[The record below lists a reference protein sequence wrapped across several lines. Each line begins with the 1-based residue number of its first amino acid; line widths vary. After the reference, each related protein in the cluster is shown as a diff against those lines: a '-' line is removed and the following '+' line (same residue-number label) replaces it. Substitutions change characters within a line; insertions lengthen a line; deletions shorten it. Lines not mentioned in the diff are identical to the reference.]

1 MAERRPLWATCGG
14 NGYDV
19 VLAYAS
25 GANTAKL
32 TGNAWDN
39 APLTTGNLSSTNG
52 TDVASAGGTIDTS
65 SPQTNIATACSA
77 GRVK

>member
-1 MAERRPLWATCGG
+1 MAGG

-19 VLAYAS
+19 ILAYAT

-39 APLTTGNLSSTNG
+39 ASPTTGNLASANG
-52 TDVASAGGTIDTS
+52 TDVASAGGAVDTS
-65 SPQTNIATACSA
+65 SPQAAIATACSA